1 MSSPV
6 TARLPGMTPP
16 TVDEP
21 ELVDIPSA
29 TTAVISGTV
38 AMDELADFFDRSFS
52 RIPPALTDQGVA
64 IAGPAFALYHGPPTT
79 TADLEVGFAT
89 DRPVRPDG
97 DVRAGSLPGGQVA
110 RLVHRGSFDRLTES
124 WGQLRAWIEA
134 RGLTPAHDLWE
145 VYVTEPSPDMDPAD
159 LRTELYWPLEA

>member
-1 MSSPV
+1 MEP
-6 TARLPGMTPP
+6 A

-21 ELVDIPSA
+21 GLVDVPPA
-29 TTAVISGTV
+29 ATAVISGSV
-38 AMDELADFFDRSFS
+38 AMAELADFFDRSFS
-52 RIPPALTDQGVA
+52 RLAPAIADQGVA
-64 IAGPAFALYHGPPTT
+64 IAGPAFALYHGSPAA

-97 DVRAGSLPGGQVA
+97 DVRAGTLPGGTVA
-110 RLVHRGSFDRLTES
+110 RLVHRGGYDRLPES
-124 WGQLRAWIEA
+124 WGRLRAWIEA
-134 RGLTPAHDLWE
+134 RGLTPGHDTWE